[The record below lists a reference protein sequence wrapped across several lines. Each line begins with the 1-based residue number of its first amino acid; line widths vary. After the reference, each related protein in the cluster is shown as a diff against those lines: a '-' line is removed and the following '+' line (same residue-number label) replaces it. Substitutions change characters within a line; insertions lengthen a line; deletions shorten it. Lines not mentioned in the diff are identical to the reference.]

1 MCIYTYYWQKCDWQ
15 MAGIFFPRY
24 KYIYVKKDFSLLCM
38 FVYVHIYKFGTR
50 MNDFERLTSF
60 VSPPLYIYMHISI
73 CLSLKMYMC
82 IYIHIPFYIYVY
94 VYTYIYIYTCIRYWW
109 KNESFFID
117 WQILFSPL
125 YIYTYVHLSFPLYI
139 YIYWY
144 AYIYRFT
151 YIYIS
156 CESSAP
162 CTLVMSRVCFSVM

>member
-24 KYIYVKKDFSLLCM
+24 KYIYVKKDFSLLCI

-82 IYIHIPFYIYVY
+82 IYIHIHIYIYVY
-94 VYTYIYIYTCIRYWW
+94 VYTYIYIYIHVYAIDGRM
-109 KNESFFID
+109 NIFSSIDRFFFPPSIY
-117 WQILFSPL
+117 IHMSICLSL
-125 YIYTYVHLSFPLYI
+125 YIYTYIDMHIYIGLRI
-139 YIYWY
+139 YIYPVSLRHPVRWSW
-144 AYIYRFT
+144 FV
-151 YIYIS
+151 
-156 CESSAP
+156 CVSA
-162 CTLVMSRVCFSVM
+162 